1 MEVDFPDFPS
11 EYLSNEEIRIA
22 YAKARAYAI
31 FYLEE
36 SEMKN
41 ENDLTSPMV
50 TATTHNLNLELE
62 SEEYRDRCV
71 QEISYVESLLDE
83 DDDFRNDLEIVRNE
97 LP

>member
-1 MEVDFPDFPS
+1 MKIDFPDFPS
-11 EYLSNEEIRIA
+11 EYLSNEKIRTA

-41 ENDLTSPMV
+41 EHDLTSPMV
-50 TATTHNLNLELE
+50 TAATHNLNLELE
-62 SEEYRDRCV
+62 SEKYRERCI
-71 QEISYVESLLDE
+71 QEISYIEGLLDE
-83 DDDFRNDLEIVRNE
+83 GDDFRNDLEIVRNE